1 MNVRKFLEQLRD
13 AKALALKAWNSALE
27 LYGRAEVEPVMKEL
41 FPDFAIPAEKRAE
54 PVPAPASQTTT
65 APVEDLAARSLSIVD
80 ICTLGG
86 FSEKASEYIRSKKTV
101 EAIRAEIVDAKVKG
115 ASAINDPASISRI
128 NKDAVDKF
136 RDIAVDGLSVR
147 AGLKIAD
154 AKRAQEVNAS
164 GYRGKTLY
172 DLCRESLELA
182 GESTRIMDKDRI
194 IARAM
199 ASGDFPYLLS
209 NTANKYQVKAI
220 LEAQTTYQKWT
231 GVGQMSDFKSK
242 DLIELSG
249 TANLREVKRGAAA
262 KFITMSEAK
271 ETAKLLT
278 YSELF
283 AVTRQDV
290 YDDNLSAFTTVPYR
304 FVQSGLRTA
313 NALAYAVLTDNATM
327 ADGHALFKATVHK
340 NLGTA
345 GAISNTTIGELH
357 KLLMQMTDGKGN
369 NLNVQ
374 GKYFLCNTAKVALA
388 KQYLLD
394 VAMAYNTG
402 TNIDPY
408 RGLYEI
414 IFDAAIDAGSAT
426 PTNYYLVA
434 DPNVIDTVVMFYLNG
449 QMAPEIFQE
458 ESRLTEVDGIV
469 YKVRWDV
476 AAKAPTFRGMAAN
489 LGA

>member
-1 MNVRKFLEQLRD
+1 MKVRDFLKQLVD
-13 AKALALKAWNSALE
+13 AKVLAEKAWTSALAL
-27 LYGRAEVEPVMKEL
+27 YGRPEVEPVMKEL
-41 FPDFAIPAEKRAE
+41 YPDFKIPAEA
-54 PVPAPASQTTT
+54 PAPARTEASATE
-65 APVEDLAARSLSIVD
+65 APEKANEVESRALAIADL
-80 ICTLGG
+80 CTLGG
-86 FSEKASEYIRSKKTV
+86 CPEKASEYIRSKKGV
-101 EAIRAEIVDAKVKG
+101 EEIRVEIVDAKIRG
-115 ASAINDPASISRI
+115 SQPINDP
-128 NKDAVDKF
+128 NVQVGKDARDKF
-136 RDIAVDGLSVR
+136 RDIAADALAVR
-147 AGLKIAD
+147 SGLKIED
-154 AKRAQEVNAS
+154 PKRAAEVNAS
-164 GYRGKTLY
+164 GYRGKSLF
-172 DLCRESLELA
+172 DLARECVDLMGGS
-182 GESTRIMDKDRI
+182 SRIASKDQI

-209 NTANKYQVKAI
+209 NTANKYQVKAV
-220 LEAQTTYQKWT
+220 LEAQTTYQRWT

-262 KFITMSEAK
+262 KFITMAEAK

-290 YDDNLSAFTTVPYR
+290 YDDSLSAFTTVPYR
-304 FVQSGLRTA
+304 FVQAGLRTA
-313 NALAYAVLTDNATM
+313 NKLAYGILTDNALM

-369 NLNVQ
+369 NLNVK

-402 TNIDPY
+402 TAIDPY
-408 RGLYEI
+408 RGMYEI
-414 IFDAAIDAGSAT
+414 IFDADVDAGSAT

-434 DPNVIDTVVMFYLNG
+434 DQNVIDTVVMFYLNG

>member
-1 MNVRKFLEQLRD
+1 MNPVREFIESLKKSGATAED
-13 AKALALKAWNSALE
+13 AFRKASE
-27 LYGRAEVEPVMKEL
+27 LYVRSKVDAAMKEL
-41 FPDFAIPAEKRAE
+41 YPEFTAPAEKPVETRAAAVVTVE
-54 PVPAPASQTTT
+54 KT
-65 APVEDLAARSLSIVD
+65 EDLAARSLSIVD

-86 FSEKASEYIRSKKTV
+86 CSEKASEYIRSKKTV
-101 EAIRAEIVDAKVKG
+101 EEIRAEIVDAKVKG
-115 ASAINDPASISRI
+115 ASAINDPTRIS
-128 NKDAVDKF
+128 KDAVDKF
-136 RDIAVDGLSVR
+136 REIAVDGLSVR

-154 AKRAQEVNAS
+154 PKRAQEVNAS

-172 DLCRESLELA
+172 DLCRECLELK

-209 NTANKYQVKAI
+209 NTANKYQVKAV

-357 KLLMQMTDGKGN
+357 RLLADMTDGKGN
-369 NLNVQ
+369 NIHVN

-394 VAMAYNTG
+394 VAMFYPEAAK
-402 TNIDPY
+402 IDSY
-408 RGLYEI
+408 RGMYEI
-414 IFDAAIDAGSAT
+414 IFDADINAGSAT
-426 PTNYYLVA
+426 PTNYYLVG
-434 DPNVIDTVVMFYLNG
+434 DPNVIDTVIMFYLNG

-458 ESRLTEVDGIV
+458 ESRLAEVDGIV